1 MLKIGQKY
9 NIGIYILKVYMPQ
22 ILKFERGKMM
32 EVIIYAII
40 FIIGTLFGSFFT
52 LAIYRIPLGLNII
65 YGHSFCPNCKN
76 KLKFK
81 DLIPIISYI
90 TLGGRCRYCKEKV
103 RIRYLLLEV
112 LSGFTFLL
120 FVLSLKIDILFITT
134 NQIIDIM
141 FYFIYIST
149 LFIIAGI
156 DKENFQIQKSVLNF
170 GLILSILFMIY
181 VCISERS
188 AIYTYIIL
196 ICMIIF
202 LLILDTIYLK
212 KKSNSNYTI
221 NILLLSLYMMIFTKS
236 ENYYYSV
243 ALTLL
248 LISLKMFIQKVKVLC
263 KKQNMT
269 NKEKTK
275 ELKIPIGFYLCVSN
289 IILLLVANFAS

>member
-1 MLKIGQKY
+1 
-9 NIGIYILKVYMPQ
+9 
-22 ILKFERGKMM
+22 M

-65 YGHSFCPNCKN
+65 YEHSFCPNCKN

-134 NQIIDIM
+134 NQFIYIM
-141 FYFIYIST
+141 FYFLYISSI
-149 LFIIAGI
+149 FIIAGI

-170 GLILSILFMIY
+170 GLILSVLFMIY
-181 VCISERS
+181 VCISEKN

-196 ICMIIF
+196 LCMIIF
-202 LLILDTIYLK
+202 LLILDTVFLK
-212 KKSNSNYTI
+212 KKLKSNYTI
-221 NILLLSLYMMIFTKS
+221 SILILSLYMMIFTKS
-236 ENYYYSV
+236 EIYYYTV
-243 ALTLL
+243 ALTLI
-248 LISLKMFIQKVKVLC
+248 LISLKVLIQKIKAKSKMKNQTNEEEA
-263 KKQNMT
+263 KKL
-269 NKEKTK
+269 E
-275 ELKIPIGFYLCVSN
+275 IPVGFYMCISN
-289 IILLLVANFAS
+289 IILLLIANFAS

>member
-1 MLKIGQKY
+1 
-9 NIGIYILKVYMPQ
+9 
-22 ILKFERGKMM
+22 M

-65 YGHSFCPNCKN
+65 YEHSFCPNCKN

-90 TLGGRCRYCKEKV
+90 TLGGKCRYCKEKV

-120 FVLSLKIDILFITT
+120 FALSLKIDIFYITT
-134 NQIIDIM
+134 NQIIYII
-141 FYFIYIST
+141 FYFLYISSI
-149 LFIIAGI
+149 FIIAGI

-181 VCISERS
+181 VCISQKN

-196 ICMIIF
+196 LCMIIF
-202 LLILDTIYLK
+202 LLILDTVSLK
-212 KKSNSNYTI
+212 KKLYLNYTI
-221 NILLLSLYMMIFTKS
+221 DILILSLYMVIFTKS
-236 ENYYYSV
+236 EVYYYTV
-243 ALTLL
+243 VLTLFLISSKL
-248 LISLKMFIQKVKVLC
+248 LIKKIKALC
-263 KKQNMT
+263 KKQNVT
-269 NKEKTK
+269 SKEESR